1 MNIFHFKKKYL
12 LLTILLFLV
21 EVFIA
26 KFVHDRFIRPFFGDF
41 LVVILLYFFAKTFW
55 NASSKTIAI
64 SVLIFSFVVEILQY
78 FKIVEILGLKGNRL
92 AEIVIGTSFSWLDL
106 VAYTLGVLTVY
117 WLDTRTAKSLD

>member
-1 MNIFHFKKKYL
+1 MFHFKKKYL

-26 KFVHDRFIRPFFGDF
+26 KFVHDRFIRPFVGDF

-55 NASSKTIAI
+55 NASNKTIAI

-117 WLDTRTAKSLD
+117 WLDTKNYFGR